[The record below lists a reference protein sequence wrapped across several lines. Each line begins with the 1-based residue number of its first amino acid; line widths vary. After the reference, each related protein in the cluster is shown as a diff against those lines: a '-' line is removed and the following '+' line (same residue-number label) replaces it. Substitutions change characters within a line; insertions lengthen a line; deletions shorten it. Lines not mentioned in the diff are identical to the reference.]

1 MAASNLMRF
10 ALKYGVKSGPHVL
23 VAAKA
28 LKEPAT
34 AYAQKL
40 ITAQQSL
47 KAARAQAATLQA
59 GTVLQVY
66 HQGQPVWVVYSGDT
80 PVSAHPGALAPLDLL
95 VERADLT
102 RRQRPEDL
110 PTARDR
116 LATAGERT
124 TGRARAVLRRGRPES

>member
-1 MAASNLMRF
+1 MRF
-10 ALKYGVKSGPHVL
+10 ALKYGVKYGPHVL

-59 GTVLQVY
+59 GTVLQAVSYTHLDVY
-66 HQGQPVWVVYSGDT
+66 KRQAQGI
-80 PVSAHPGALAPLDLL
+80 
-95 VERADLT
+95 RRK
-102 RRQRPEDL
+102 RRQPGSSSNGHC
-110 PTARDR
+110 ARSVCR
-116 LATAGERT
+116 GPPCAGPP
-124 TGRARAVLRRGRPES
+124 GVGPSLSLIHI